1 MDRVKILNKAKIG
14 LMDPATKSKGG
25 CPVFYSSILFS
36 LKFYWADDRPTAGI
50 DGKNLFINP
59 GWFCSLKDMERVGL
73 LAHEVLHLALRH
85 IDQFHLYNRKK
96 YSPEI
101 EFDLWNR
108 AGDYVINYML
118 RRAGYT
124 LPPGGLYDSRFDGM
138 ATFQVYHILHNECDP
153 IIWVPGD
160 GDIIFPVSGNV
171 DDQQKHNRL
180 QKDITQILLKAQLN
194 SELAG
199 EGNVPGNVIRTL
211 NKMVYTR
218 LPFEIILANYMTNY
232 ARDNYSYR
240 RPNRRYMPEWYLPGY
255 FSERLCNLACIFD
268 LSGSVSDT
276 QLASF
281 RNGLRI
287 ISEELQPEKITL
299 VEFDTSITNVTVL
312 ESTSDVMKIEFH
324 GGGGTR
330 IEPVLEWITENKPEV
345 SLVFT
350 DGDFRQR
357 DEWFDNISTDIIWL
371 IEGNSDW
378 TATKG
383 KVIHYEIQ
391 RD

>member
-14 LMDPATKSKGG
+14 LMDPATKGRGG

-36 LKFYWADDRPTAGI
+36 LKFHWDDTRPTAGI

-59 GWFCSLKDMERVGL
+59 DWFCLLKDNERIGL

-85 IDQFHLYNRKK
+85 IDQFELYNRKV

-108 AGDYVINYML
+108 AGDYAINYML
-118 RRAGYT
+118 VKSRYT
-124 LPPGGLYDSRFDGM
+124 LPPGGLYDNRFAGM
-138 ATFQVYHILHNECDP
+138 ATFQIYHILHDEVDP
-153 IIWVPGD
+153 VTWVPDD
-160 GDIIFPVSGNV
+160 GDIIFPEPGTN
-171 DDQQKHNRL
+171 DPQKQNRL

-194 SELAG
+194 AELSS
-199 EGNVPGNVIRTL
+199 EGNVPGEIVRIL

-232 ARDNYSYR
+232 AKDDYSYR
-240 RPNRRYMPEWYLPGY
+240 KPNRRYMPEFYLPGHY
-255 FSERLCNLACIFD
+255 SDRLCNIACAFD
-268 LSGSVSDT
+268 VSGSVEEV

-287 ISEELQPEKITL
+287 IQEELQPEKITFI
-299 VEFDTSITNVTVL
+299 EFDYTINSEMVID
-312 ESTSDVMKIEFH
+312 STSQVMDIQFH
-324 GGGGTR
+324 GGGGTL
-330 IEPVLEWITENKPEV
+330 IKPVLEWIAHNKPEV
-345 SLVFT
+345 TLIFT
-350 DGDFRQR
+350 DGEFNQK
-357 DEWFDNISTDIIWL
+357 DEWYDNITTDIVWL
-371 IEGNSDW
+371 IEGNTNW
-378 TATKG
+378 VAKKG

-391 RD
+391 HE